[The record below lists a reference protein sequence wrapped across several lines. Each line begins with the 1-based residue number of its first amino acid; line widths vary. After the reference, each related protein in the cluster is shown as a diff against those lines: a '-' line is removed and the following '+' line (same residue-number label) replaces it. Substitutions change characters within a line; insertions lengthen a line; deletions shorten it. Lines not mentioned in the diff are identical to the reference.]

1 MYGFL
6 LKKNFCDGWDN
17 LLSVVIT
24 NVIFLFV
31 GLGIVT
37 LNGSIIGKI
46 ITDAGFSNVDSIDM
60 NIVLSKISLN
70 NILLIIF
77 SFILSFIIAS
87 IVIFAYGD
95 SAASIADF
103 RGIHYADFFKAIPG
117 VIKDATLFGLMCSLI
132 LMISGFSI
140 CYYFAQQT
148 TITFMMGAAICWI
161 DIFIILSLQWFVP
174 LRSNMHNNF
183 RKCLRKCFI
192 IFFDNTAFSVLTGL
206 YTIFLLVLTV
216 LFIGFLPSVAGIE
229 IAKANALRLRLYK
242 YDYLEEHPELQ
253 TKRERS
259 RIPWEELIYDDRE
272 TLGPRKLRSFL
283 FPWKDEQR

>member
-17 LLSVVIT
+17 LLSLVIT
-24 NVIFLFV
+24 NVLFLFV
-31 GLGIVT
+31 GLGLVA
-37 LNGSIIGKI
+37 LNALIANTNS
-46 ITDAGFSNVDSIDM
+46 S
-60 NIVLSKISLN
+60 
-70 NILLIIF
+70 ILLVLA
-77 SFILSFIIAS
+77 FILSFIIVS

-95 SAASIADF
+95 IAAAIADF
-103 RGIHYADFFKAIPG
+103 RGAHYADFFKAIP
-117 VIKDATLFGLMCSLI
+117 VVLKDASLFGTMCALI
-132 LMISGFSI
+132 TMISGFSI
-140 CYYFAQQT
+140 RYYFAQQT
-148 TITFMMGAAICWI
+148 TISFMIGAAICWI
-161 DIFIILSLQWFVP
+161 DLFILLSLQWFVA

-192 IFFDNTAFSVLTGL
+192 IFFDNTAFSVITAI
-206 YTIFLLVLTV
+206 YTLFLMLLSL

-229 IAKANALRLRLYK
+229 IARANALRLRLYK

>member
-17 LLSVVIT
+17 LLSVIIT
-24 NVIFLFV
+24 NVIFMFV
-31 GLGIVT
+31 GLGIIALNAVT
-37 LNGSIIGKI
+37 AQN
-46 ITDAGFSNVDSIDM
+46 T
-60 NIVLSKISLN
+60 
-70 NILLIIF
+70 ILLVLA
-77 SFILSFIIAS
+77 FILSFIIVS
-87 IVIFAYGD
+87 IVVFAYGD
-95 SAASIADF
+95 SAAAIADF
-103 RGIHYADFFKAIPG
+103 KGIHYADFFKAIPG
-117 VIKDATLFGLMCSLI
+117 VLKDASLFGLMCAVI
-132 LMISGFSI
+132 TMISGFSI
-140 CYYFAQQT
+140 RYYFMQKT
-148 TITFMMGAAICWI
+148 TISFMMGAAICWI

-206 YTIFLLVLTV
+206 YTIFLLLLTV

-253 TKRERS
+253 TKRERN

>member
-17 LLSVVIT
+17 LLSVIIT

-31 GLGIVT
+31 GLGLVA
-37 LNGSIIGKI
+37 LNAVFAKAENDLLLVLGFII
-46 ITDAGFSNVDSIDM
+46 
-60 NIVLSKISLN
+60 
-70 NILLIIF
+70 
-77 SFILSFIIAS
+77 SFIIVS

-95 SAASIADF
+95 TAAAIADF

-117 VIKDATLFGLMCSLI
+117 VLKDASLFGIMCAAI
-132 LMISGFSI
+132 VIVSGYSTR
-140 CYYFAQQT
+140 YYFKQQT
-148 TITFMMGAAICWI
+148 MLSFMMGAAICWI
-161 DIFIILSLQWFVP
+161 DLFILLSLQWFVP

-192 IFFDNTAFSVLTGL
+192 VFFDNTGFSILTALYTLVLLILSVL
-206 YTIFLLVLTV
+206 FV
-216 LFIGFLPSVAGIE
+216 GFLPSVAGIE
-229 IAKANALRLRLYK
+229 IAKANALRIRLYK
-242 YDYLEEHPELQ
+242 YDYLEEHPELK

-272 TLGPRKLRSFL
+272 ALGPRKLRSFL
-283 FPWKDEQR
+283 FPWKDEER